1 MWWLY
6 DITWFVLSFVDD
18 FNVDVFVGND
28 GCGNDDDFWNCDCDG
43 GNCNDDGICN
53 CNGDGGSCDD
63 GGENEFSD

>member
-1 MWWLY
+1 M
-6 DITWFVLSFVDD
+6 DD

-28 GCGNDDDFWNCDCDG
+28 GCGNDFWNCDCDG
-43 GNCNDDGICN
+43 GNCDDDGICN